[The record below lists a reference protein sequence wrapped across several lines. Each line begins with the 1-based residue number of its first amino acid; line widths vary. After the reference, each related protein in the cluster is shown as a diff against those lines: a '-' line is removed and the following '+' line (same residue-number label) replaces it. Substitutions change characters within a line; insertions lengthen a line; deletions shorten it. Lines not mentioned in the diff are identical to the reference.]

1 MKKAVKQ
8 STLLTTLNLGTIVL
22 VIILAIAFLLSASMN
37 NRAMEMYS
45 NEVELTSAA
54 QQFLDASGYLN
65 EQARACAAT
74 GEKTYHDN
82 YQNEVYNLQN
92 REIGYSRMEQ
102 VGITEEEKALFTEMS
117 QISNTLVPLEESAMN
132 LAMSGDIASALDY
145 VFGNQYSSNLS
156 QIQYLQEQFVETFQ
170 ARLASEIAQQKTN
183 VLIMQIVVI
192 VLVCLIV
199 VFQVFSTLFTRKKVI
214 RPLKVIQEEMIEFS
228 KGNLSIEGKMQEDT
242 SELGMLVYSVHQMQ
256 GHLKEFIEDIHE
268 KLLQIAD
275 GNLDIHMDIAYI
287 GDFAEIETSMKKISS
302 SLSEAFREI
311 DLAANQVAS
320 GADQV
325 SNGAQA
331 LSQGATEQASAV
343 EELAAT
349 VQEISMRINENAKDT
364 DSANELTTATGIKVN
379 ESKKKM
385 QELVAAMEEIK
396 QTSQQI
402 QGIIKTI
409 DDIAFQ
415 TNILALNAAV
425 EAARAGAA
433 GKGFAVVADEV
444 RSLAGKSA
452 EASKNTQ
459 ELIKNSIYAVE
470 NGSAL
475 AADTAKVLEETAEGA
490 NEVVASIKR
499 IATASAEQAQSADQ
513 IALGLDQVS
522 SVVQTNSATA
532 EESAAASEELSS
544 QASML
549 KTLVGRFKIANAA
562 NAGMASTDYRMD
574 YQTNDSSDYMAPAP
588 DVSSDSYYDKY

>member
-82 YQNEVYNLQN
+82 YQNEVNNLQN

-145 VFGNQYSSNLS
+145 VFGNQYSSDLS

-242 SELGMLVYSVHQMQ
+242 SELGMLVYSVHQMR

-385 QELVAAMEEIK
+385 QELVAAMDEIK

>member
-82 YQNEVYNLQN
+82 YQNEVNNLQN

-513 IALGLDQVS
+513 IALGLEQVS

>member
-82 YQNEVYNLQN
+82 YQNEVNNLQN

>member
-82 YQNEVYNLQN
+82 YQNEVNNLQN

-242 SELGMLVYSVHQMQ
+242 SELGMLVYSVHQMR

-385 QELVAAMEEIK
+385 QELVAAMDEIK

-475 AADTAKVLEETAEGA
+475 AADTAKGLEETAEEA
-490 NEVVASIKR
+490 NEVGASIKR

-513 IALGLDQVS
+513 IALGLEQVS

>member
-102 VGITEEEKALFTEMS
+102 VGITEEEKALITEMS

-132 LAMSGDIASALDY
+132 LAMSGDIASTLDY
-145 VFGNQYSSNLS
+145 VFGNQYSSDLS

-170 ARLASEIAQQKTN
+170 ARLASGIAQQKTN

-242 SELGMLVYSVHQMQ
+242 SELGMLVYSVHQMR

>member
-82 YQNEVYNLQN
+82 YQNEVNNLQN

-242 SELGMLVYSVHQMQ
+242 SELGMLVYSVHQMR

-385 QELVAAMEEIK
+385 QELVAAMDEIK

-574 YQTNDSSDYMAPAP
+574 YQTDDSSDYMAPAP

>member
-82 YQNEVYNLQN
+82 YQNEVNNLQN

-242 SELGMLVYSVHQMQ
+242 SELGMLVYSVHQMR

-385 QELVAAMEEIK
+385 QELVAAMDEIK

-513 IALGLDQVS
+513 IALGLEQVS

>member
-8 STLLTTLNLGTIVL
+8 STLLTALNLGTIVL
-22 VIILAIAFLLSASMN
+22 VIILTASFLLSAFMN

-45 NEVELTSAA
+45 NGDELTSAA
-54 QQFLDASGYLN
+54 QQFLDASGYLT

-74 GEKTYHDN
+74 GDAVYHDN

-92 REIGYSRMEQ
+92 RETGYSRMEQ
-102 VGITEEEKALFTEMS
+102 VGITDEEKALITEMS
-117 QISNTLVPLEESAMN
+117 QISNTLVPMEESAMS
-132 LAMSGDIASALDY
+132 LAMSGDINSALEY
-145 VFGNQYSSNLS
+145 VFGEDYSSDLS
-156 QIQYLQEQFVETFQ
+156 RIQSLQDEFVETFQ
-170 ARLASEIAQQKTN
+170 ARLASEIEKQQTN
-183 VLIMQIVVI
+183 VLIMQIIVI
-192 VLVCLIV
+192 LLACLII
-199 VFQVFSTLFTRKKVI
+199 VFQIFSALFTRKKVI
-214 RPLKVIQEEMIEFS
+214 RPLKIIQEEMLEFS
-228 KGNLSIEGKMQEDT
+228 KGNLSIGGKLQEDT
-242 SELGMLVYSVHQMQ
+242 SELGMLVYSVHQMRE
-256 GHLKEFIEDIHE
+256 HLKEFIEDIHD
-268 KLLQIAD
+268 KLLQISQGD
-275 GNLDIHMDIAYI
+275 LDIQMDISYI
-287 GDFAEIETSMKKISS
+287 GDLAEIETSMKKIST

-311 DLAANQVAS
+311 DLAANQVSS

-349 VQEISMRINENAKDT
+349 VQEISARINQNAKDT
-364 DSANELTTATGIKVN
+364 DSANNLTMLTGTKVN
-379 ESKKKM
+379 ESKQKM
-385 QELVAAMEEIK
+385 QELMSAMDEIK

-452 EASKNTQ
+452 EASQNTQ

-470 NGSAL
+470 RGGVL
-475 AADTAKVLEETAEGA
+475 ATDAAKVLDETVEAA
-490 NEVVASIKR
+490 NQVVESINR
-499 IATASAEQAQSADQ
+499 IATASAEQAQAADQ
-513 IALGLDQVS
+513 IAQGLDQVS

-532 EESAAASEELSS
+532 QESAAASEELSGQS
-544 QASML
+544 SML
-549 KTLVGRFKIANAA
+549 KTLVGKFNIVDT
-562 NAGMASTDYRMD
+562 GTS
-574 YQTNDSSDYMAPAP
+574 YQTNETPEYAPPVTPAAP
-588 DVSSDSYYDKY
+588 PDGYYDKY

>member
-82 YQNEVYNLQN
+82 YQNEVNNLQN

-242 SELGMLVYSVHQMQ
+242 SELGMLVYSVHQMR

-364 DSANELTTATGIKVN
+364 DSARLRV
-379 ESKKKM
+379 SKSMK
-385 QELVAAMEEIK
+385 
-396 QTSQQI
+396 
-402 QGIIKTI
+402 
-409 DDIAFQ
+409 
-415 TNILALNAAV
+415 
-425 EAARAGAA
+425 ARR
-433 GKGFAVVADEV
+433 KCRNWWQPWM
-444 RSLAGKSA
+444 RSSRLPSR
-452 EASKNTQ
+452 S
-459 ELIKNSIYAVE
+459 
-470 NGSAL
+470 
-475 AADTAKVLEETAEGA
+475 
-490 NEVVASIKR
+490 R
-499 IATASAEQAQSADQ
+499 
-513 IALGLDQVS
+513 VS
-522 SVVQTNSATA
+522 SRPLMTL
-532 EESAAASEELSS
+532 LSRPIF
-544 QASML
+544 L
-549 KTLVGRFKIANAA
+549 H
-562 NAGMASTDYRMD
+562 
-574 YQTNDSSDYMAPAP
+574 
-588 DVSSDSYYDKY
+588 

>member
-82 YQNEVYNLQN
+82 YQNEVNNLQN

-242 SELGMLVYSVHQMQ
+242 SELGMLVYSVHQMR

-513 IALGLDQVS
+513 IALGLEQVS

>member
-242 SELGMLVYSVHQMQ
+242 SELGMLVYSVHQMR